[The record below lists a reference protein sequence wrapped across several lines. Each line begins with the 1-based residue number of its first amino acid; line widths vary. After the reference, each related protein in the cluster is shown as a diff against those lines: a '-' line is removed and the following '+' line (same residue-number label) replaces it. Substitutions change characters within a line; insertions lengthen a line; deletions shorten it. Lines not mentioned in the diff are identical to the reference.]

1 MFPWNFNEY
10 NKKGKSKL
18 IRTIIIASGGTGG
31 HISPGIALAEI
42 LIEKQK
48 EINFENLMIHSL
60 DRNIDNPDLKEAPCK
75 VLWHTTPQFNK
86 NPILF
91 LFKFLYNLLK
101 TLIKFHKLKVD
112 IVIAMGGYSS
122 LPSIFYAVIF
132 RKRIF
137 LCEQNRIMGKVNKWI
152 LPFAEKIA
160 FSLPP
165 VNLPI
170 RKNLQTKIIGNPTRK
185 KIIPEIKTITS
196 KLQIVSMKE
205 KLNVLVMGGSQGAR
219 QINNMIISLMNHAEI
234 SKNFSFRL
242 LTGVSLYDEAR
253 AKTKKNAEIISYSE
267 DMKSHYEWANLVI
280 ARSGA
285 GVISEC
291 SIFALPM
298 ILIPYPYSA
307 DNHQEENANY
317 FEEHSAAWK
326 ISQKDEDISKLLK
339 ILNEI
344 ISDRNLL
351 ALKSESSLTI
361 SKPNAAIET
370 VRFFFHDK

>member
-1 MFPWNFNEY
+1 VFPWNFNEY
-10 NKKGKSKL
+10 NEKGKSKL
-18 IRTIIIASGGTGG
+18 NRTIIIASGGTGG

-42 LIEKQK
+42 LIDKQK
-48 EINFENLMIHSL
+48 EINFENLLIHSL

-75 VLWHTTPQFNK
+75 VIWHTTPQFNK

-91 LFKFLYNLLK
+91 PFKFLYNIIK
-101 TLIKFHKLKVD
+101 TLIQFRTLKVD

-165 VNLPI
+165 INLPM

-185 KIIPEIKTITS
+185 KIIPEIKTISS
-196 KLQIVSMKE
+196 KLQIVSLKE

-219 QINNMIISLMNHAEI
+219 QINNMIISLMNHSEI
-234 SKNFSFRL
+234 SKNFNFRL
-242 LTGVSLYDEAR
+242 LTGVSLYDEAM

-285 GVISEC
+285 GV
-291 SIFALPM
+291 M

-344 ISDRNLL
+344 IADRNLL